1 MKTLGSYSEKNL
13 FEQFKKEE
21 ICFVIELSY
30 EYIDDTSD
38 VTDDLKEAKKIA
50 EENEAQIFI
59 YTKKFGKDCFDADY
73 LFEEMIDNVN
83 QEGLDLNCCE
93 SDKQEFIRITTEW
106 FNKVIRNY
114 WFADELMGVLKDEN
128 I

>member
-1 MKTLGSYSEKNL
+1 MKHLAEYSAKSIYG
-13 FEQFKKEE
+13 FFKKEE
-21 ICFVIELSY
+21 ICFVVEK
-30 EYIDDTSD
+30 EFEWIDDTSD
-38 VTDDLKEAKKIA
+38 VTDDLKEAKELTK
-50 EENEAQIFI
+50 ENDYQIFI

-83 QEGLDLNCCE
+83 QDGLDLNCCE

-114 WFADELMGVLKDEN
+114 WFADECVGVLKDE
-128 I
+128 